1 MRIKE
6 LMVLLMCV
14 SMMGCAAKTVG
25 YSVVGAAAGAG
36 IGYSYHKDPKMAVI
50 GGLGGGA
57 LGAAVGGIESY
68 YDNKNNK
75 AAYEKGYNQA
85 QVDIAIQNWDE
96 NTGKCAC
103 IKKEQYKHLIQFRVP
118 EKKQDQVTYESHN
131 VTLEDYR

>member
-6 LMVLLMCV
+6 SIILIMCL

-50 GGLGGGA
+50 GGLGGGV
-57 LGAAVGGIESY
+57 LGATVGGIENHF
-68 YDNKNNK
+68 DNKNNK
-75 AAYEKGYNQA
+75 AAYDKGYNQA
-85 QVDIAIQNWDE
+85 QVDIAVQNWDQ

-103 IKKEQYKHLIQFRVP
+103 TKKNEYKHLTEFRVP
-118 EKKQDQVTYESHN
+118 EKKQDDVSYEAHD